1 MAAAGKYRRIL
12 VLGRG
17 GMATVYL
24 ASLRSHQGFTKL
36 VVIKDLR
43 PELSESRTFQEMFAE
58 EGRIAARLSHPNVVQ
73 TFEVHAEDDHSMSL
87 VMEYLEGQSLAAVQ
101 KKLGARFPLAAH
113 LRVLTEVLE
122 GLHYAH
128 QLKDFD
134 GRPFDLVHRDVSPQ
148 NVFVTYDGE
157 VKVLDFGIAK
167 AATSEVVTEAG
178 DLKGKLPYMSPEQA
192 MGHPVDRRT
201 DVFAVGVML
210 WEALAGRRMWHG
222 QGNATIL
229 LHLANGYVPPLS
241 LPTDASPELA
251 AIVACALAPNADQR
265 FPDCRAFREALEPF
279 AKGLERRDLGSM
291 LAEAFAIQRRDVT
304 SQIETQLRLAEASRT
319 GEYSP
324 MRLVSG
330 NESSASGLRSR
341 GGTGSQPMQTH
352 PASNSGVLST
362 AVPVVAPAPSGYS
375 AVLGVAIVGLVVLLG
390 GGALMAQRLWSAKVE
405 VPPAEAGAQAVTPRA
420 EGPTAAP
427 GVSAPSSAPS
437 VMANQ
442 DRDASAPGRPPFR
455 GHAPPGSAAPHG
467 TAKPGGNP
475 DNDLGY

>member
-1 MAAAGKYRRIL
+1 MAPAGKYRRIL

-43 PELSESRTFQEMFAE
+43 PELSDSRTFQEMFAE

-87 VMEYLEGQSLAAVQ
+87 VMEYLEGQSLAAIQ
-101 KKLGARFPLAAH
+101 KKLGTRFPLAAH
-113 LRVLTEVLE
+113 LRILVEVLE

-192 MGHPVDRRT
+192 MGQPVDRRT
-201 DVFAVGVML
+201 DVFAAGVML
-210 WEALAGRRMWHG
+210 WEALSGRRMWHG

-229 LHLANGYVPPLS
+229 LHLANGGLPALT

-251 AIVACALAPNADQR
+251 GIVARALAHDPSQR

-279 AKGLERRDLGSM
+279 AKGLERRDLGAM
-291 LAEAFAIQRRDVT
+291 IAEAFAIQRRDVT
-304 SQIETQLRLAEASRT
+304 SQIETQLRLAESSRT

-324 MRLVSG
+324 MRLVTG

-341 GGTGSQPMQTH
+341 GGTGSQRMQMQG
-352 PASNSGVLST
+352 AGNSGVVST
-362 AVPVVAPAPSGYS
+362 SVPVVAPAPSGYS
-375 AVLGVAIVGLVVLLG
+375 AVLAVAILGLVVLLG
-390 GGALMAQRLWSAKVE
+390 GGALMAHRVWSTKPE
-405 VPPAEAGAQAVTPRA
+405 IPSAEAGAQRA
-420 EGPTAAP
+420 EATATGPAP
-427 GVSAPSSAPS
+427 GASTPASAPS
-437 VMANQ
+437 VVANQ
-442 DRDASAPGRPPFR
+442 DRDASAPVRPPSSR
-455 GHAPPGSAAPHG
+455 VHAPPGSAAPRA